1 MEMVAWE
8 KIDEHPRSILS
19 IQQMRLVELVSIFLI
34 LFVAKEIAG
43 FSYRDGLIV
52 LILFTAAFS
61 NIAVTGLEN
70 FLARKR
76 KWRSDIRGAFDWI
89 NIFFDLAIV
98 LSIIYLTGTAQS
110 PFLFLVVIPLFFASR
125 VVSPIHA
132 GLFVTGM
139 TVVTVG
145 VLGLLELKGAIP
157 HNTCYAIQEDVVL
170 NGNYLSGTL
179 LVLAG
184 FMSLMTY
191 LFKNYYDNFKVYISK
206 AEDRLLNS
214 RKRIIELT
222 RLYDISLGINSVISL
237 DTLLKMVCKEITL
250 LLRRSWA
257 CILLTNQK
265 GEIIKHV
272 EIGED
277 GVKSVNIEMDLT
289 GDPLIK
295 KVFAEEDGVEI
306 TDLSRDGE
314 VAASLIIA
322 GKGLKGV
329 LAVPISS
336 GKENLGIMLVGE
348 YERMPFDEGDTR
360 LLTILSGQV
369 ATAIEKSRLYEVMNS
384 RISRLE
390 RENEKLKNA
399 NKLKMSYIS
408 HLSHELKTPLTSIKA
423 YAESLAEHM
432 DGMDAAERKNFI
444 DVITGETD
452 RLIRMVNKVLDI
464 SRIEF
469 GQRTL
474 RRQLFSLNELID
486 DVHNSMQPAL
496 NEKALHL
503 IINLPQEMP
512 LIDGDED
519 LIKQVFIN
527 LISNAVKHSPYGS
540 RIYIDA
546 VEDAVSVRV
555 TVRDEGEGIPE
566 EHLENIFKQ
575 FYQVKSGTSD
585 GVGLG
590 LPIVKNIIE
599 QHGGC
604 ISVSSKV
611 GEGSSFTFTL
621 PKEHHFN
628 DLVGLIFDMV
638 GSREELNEMLTLA
651 VKVIAEMLSVKIVSL
666 MLIDQKKKELFI
678 KVAYGL
684 DEDIVEKAR
693 VKLGEGIAGKVAI
706 TGEPLLIENVEESS
720 KGYENNPQY
729 ETKSLLSVP
738 LKIGS
743 TVIGVINVNNKTSG
757 GAFDE
762 DDLTL
767 LISLSERLSKVIER
781 IRTSDDSS
789 AFIAETIN
797 SLNSILASHKMSS
810 SAIVRKLVNWSVKV
824 ARRLHLSEKEVQVIQ
839 YVASVHDVGMTC
851 VGEDILKKTLEL
863 TPEEIEEIR
872 KHPQKGA
879 AIMRPLEFVEMVSQ
893 NILFHHER
901 MDGKG
906 YPMGLKGEQI
916 PIGSRILAVLDAFV
930 SMISERPFRRKL
942 SVQEAV
948 EELVNHSCTQFDP
961 KVVSAF
967 IEVLMDDGLLEVE
980 EYTRMTDSLRSSMKH
995 HAVP

>member
-1 MEMVAWE
+1 MEAWE
-8 KIDEHPRSILS
+8 NIDEKPKSILS

-34 LFVAKEIAG
+34 VFVAKEIAG
-43 FSYRDGLIV
+43 FYYKNGIIV
-52 LILFTAAFS
+52 LILFSAAFV

-70 FLARKR
+70 FLTRSKR
-76 KWRSDIRGAFDWI
+76 WKEDIKERFDWL
-89 NIFFDLAIV
+89 NILFDLAIV
-98 LSIIYLTGTAQS
+98 LAIIYLTGTAQS
-110 PFLFLVVIPLFFASR
+110 PFLFLVIIPLFFASR

-132 GLFVTGM
+132 GIFVTAL
-139 TVVTVG
+139 TAATIG
-145 VLGLLELKGAIP
+145 VLGSLELAGIIP
-157 HNTCYAIQEDVVL
+157 HHNCYPFKDAIAL
-170 NGNYLSGTL
+170 NKNYLAGTL
-179 LVLAG
+179 MVLVG

-191 LFKNYYDNFKVYISK
+191 LFGSFYDNFRIYISR
-206 AEDRLLNS
+206 AEDKLMSS

-257 CILLTNQK
+257 SILLVNQK
-265 GEIIKHV
+265 GEAVKYV
-272 EIGED
+272 EIGRS
-277 GVKSVNIEMDLT
+277 GVSSQGVDDNISD
-289 GDPLIK
+289 DPLFR
-295 KVFAEEDGVEI
+295 KVLDEEDGFEI
-306 TDLSRDGE
+306 RNLDEHPE
-314 VAASLIIA
+314 VASSFLVADR
-322 GKGLKGV
+322 GLKGII
-329 LAVPISS
+329 AIPISS
-336 GKENLGIMLVGE
+336 GKENLGVMLVGE
-348 YERMPFDEGDTR
+348 YEDVPFDQEDLR
-360 LLTILSGQV
+360 LMTILSSQV

-408 HLSHELKTPLTSIKA
+408 HLSHEFKTPLTSIKA
-423 YAESLAEHM
+423 YAESLSDHM
-432 DGMDAAERKNFI
+432 ESMSEEERKGFI
-444 DVITGETD
+444 DVITSETN

-474 RRQLFSLNELID
+474 RRKLFSLRELLS
-486 DVHNSMQPAL
+486 DVQNSMQPAL
-496 NEKALHL
+496 DEKSLHL
-503 IINLPQEMP
+503 IVNLPDDLP

-527 LISNAVKHSPYGS
+527 LISNAIKHSPNNS
-540 RIYIDA
+540 RIFIEGT
-546 VEDAVSVRV
+546 EDAVSVKV

-575 FYQVKSGTSD
+575 FYQVKSGESD

-604 ISVSSKV
+604 INVTSKV
-611 GEGSSFTFTL
+611 GEGSAFTFTL

-638 GSREELNEMLTLA
+638 GSQEELNKMLTLA
-651 VKVIAEMLSVKIVSL
+651 VRVIAEMLSVKIVSL
-666 MLIDQKKKELFI
+666 MLIDQKKQELFI

-684 DEDIVEKAR
+684 DEDVVERTR
-693 VKLGEGIAGKVAI
+693 VKLGAGIAGKVAV
-706 TGEPLLIENVEESS
+706 TGEPLLIENIEEDTE
-720 KGYENNPQY
+720 GYENNPQY
-729 ETKSLLSVP
+729 ETKSLLSAP

-743 TVIGVINVNNKTSG
+743 TVIGVVNVNNKTSG
-757 GAFDE
+757 GPFDE
-762 DDLTL
+762 DDLNL
-767 LISLSERLSKVIER
+767 LMSLTERLSKVIER

-797 SLNSILASHKMSS
+797 SLNSILESHRMSPS
-810 SAIVRKLVNWSVKV
+810 SLVRKLINWSVRV
-824 ARRLHLSEKEVQVIQ
+824 ARKLHLTEKEVKVIQ

-851 VGEDILKKTLEL
+851 VGEEILKKTLEL

-916 PIGSRILAVLDAFV
+916 PIGSRIIAVIDAFV
-930 SMISERPFRRKL
+930 SMITEKPFRRKL
-942 SVQEAV
+942 SVGEAV
-948 EELVNHSCTQFDP
+948 EELISHAGTQFDP
-961 KVVSAF
+961 EVVRAF
-967 IEVLMDDGLLEVE
+967 IEVLMDDGLVEVE
-980 EYTRMTDSLRSSMKH
+980 EYTKISDMIRCSRKH
-995 HAVP
+995 HTVP

>member
-1 MEMVAWE
+1 MEAWE
-8 KIDEHPRSILS
+8 NIDEKPKSVLS

-34 LFVAKEIAG
+34 VFVAKEIAG
-43 FSYRDGLIV
+43 FNYKNGIIV
-52 LILFTAAFS
+52 LILFSAAFV

-70 FLARKR
+70 FLTRSKR
-76 KWRSDIRGAFDWI
+76 WKEDIKERFDWL
-89 NIFFDLAIV
+89 NILFDLAIV
-98 LSIIYLTGTAQS
+98 LAIIYLTGTAQS
-110 PFLFLVVIPLFFASR
+110 PFLFLVIIPLFFASR

-132 GLFVTGM
+132 GIFVTAL
-139 TVVTVG
+139 TAATIG
-145 VLGLLELKGAIP
+145 VLGSLELAGIIP
-157 HNTCYAIQEDVVL
+157 HHNCYPFKDAIAL
-170 NGNYLSGTL
+170 NKNYLAGTL
-179 LVLAG
+179 MVLVG

-191 LFKNYYDNFKVYISK
+191 LFGSFYDNFRIYISR
-206 AEDRLLNS
+206 AEDKLMSS

-257 CILLTNQK
+257 SILLVNQK
-265 GEIIKHV
+265 GEAVKYV
-272 EIGED
+272 EIGRS
-277 GVKSVNIEMDLT
+277 GVSSQGVDDNISD
-289 GDPLIK
+289 DPLFR
-295 KVFAEEDGVEI
+295 KVLDEEDGFEI
-306 TDLSRDGE
+306 RNLDEHPE
-314 VAASLIIA
+314 VASSFLVADR
-322 GKGLKGV
+322 GLKGII
-329 LAVPISS
+329 AIPISS
-336 GKENLGIMLVGE
+336 GKENLGVMLVGE
-348 YERMPFDEGDTR
+348 YEDVPFDQEDLR
-360 LLTILSGQV
+360 LMTILSSQV

-408 HLSHELKTPLTSIKA
+408 HLSHEFKTPLTSIKA
-423 YAESLAEHM
+423 YAESLSDHM
-432 DGMDAAERKNFI
+432 ESMSEEERKGFI
-444 DVITGETD
+444 DVITSETN

-474 RRQLFSLNELID
+474 RRKLFSLRELLS
-486 DVHNSMQPAL
+486 DVQNSMQPAL
-496 NEKALHL
+496 DEKSLHL
-503 IINLPQEMP
+503 IVNLPDDLP

-527 LISNAVKHSPYGS
+527 LISNAIKHSPNNS
-540 RIYIDA
+540 RIFIEGA
-546 VEDAVSVRV
+546 EDAVSVKV

-575 FYQVKSGTSD
+575 FYQVKSGESD

-604 ISVSSKV
+604 INVTSKV
-611 GEGSSFTFTL
+611 GEGSAFTFTL

-638 GSREELNEMLTLA
+638 GSQEELNKMLTLA
-651 VKVIAEMLSVKIVSL
+651 VRVIAEMLSVKIVSL
-666 MLIDQKKKELFI
+666 MLIDQKKQELFI

-684 DEDIVEKAR
+684 DEGVVERTR
-693 VKLGEGIAGKVAI
+693 VKLGAGIAGKVAV
-706 TGEPLLIENVEESS
+706 TGEPLLIENIEEDAE
-720 KGYENNPQY
+720 GYENNPQY
-729 ETKSLLSVP
+729 ETKSLLSAP

-757 GAFDE
+757 GPFDE
-762 DDLTL
+762 DDLNL
-767 LISLSERLSKVIER
+767 LMSLTERLSKVIER

-797 SLNSILASHKMSS
+797 SLNSILESHRMSPS
-810 SAIVRKLVNWSVKV
+810 SLVRKLINWSVRV
-824 ARRLHLSEKEVQVIQ
+824 ARKLHLTEKEVKVIQ

-851 VGEDILKKTLEL
+851 VGEEILKKTLEL

-916 PIGSRILAVLDAFV
+916 PIGSRIIAVIDAFV
-930 SMISERPFRRKL
+930 SMITEKPFRRKL
-942 SVQEAV
+942 SVGEAV
-948 EELVNHSCTQFDP
+948 EELINHAGTQFDP
-961 KVVSAF
+961 EVVRAF
-967 IEVLMDDGLLEVE
+967 IEVLMDDGLVEVE
-980 EYTRMTDSLRSSMKH
+980 EYTKISDMIRCSRKH
-995 HAVP
+995 HTVP